1 MTFSIKRMYA
11 IFQKDVRD
19 LTKNMFITTT
29 MLMPLLLALFYG
41 RMDEVTIDMHYLIIN
56 LSFAAVGVFVQSAI
70 IAEEKEKNTLRGLML
85 SPATL
90 PEILGGKSLVTFVI
104 TVLTV
109 LVCAYLTGY
118 EPANYLIVG
127 GAILISCFFYIALGT
142 LMGLLTKSVV
152 EASVVT
158 LPVMFIFSFGSLF
171 LTLIE
176 EYPILSFIEY
186 LPNVQ
191 LVELATEVEAG
202 AMFADLWSNF
212 AIILAW
218 IVVASLLTVVVY
230 KKKEMDA

>member
-1 MTFSIKRMYA
+1 MTFSMKRMYA

-19 LTKNMFITTT
+19 LSKNMYITTT
-29 MLMPLLLALFYG
+29 MLMPLALAIFYST
-41 RMDEVTIDMHYLIIN
+41 MDEVTMDMHYLIIN
-56 LSFAAVGVFVQSAI
+56 LCFAAVGVFVQSAI

-90 PEILGGKSLVTFVI
+90 PEILGGKSLVTLVLTMA
-104 TVLTV
+104 TVLI
-109 LVCAYLTGY
+109 CALLMGY
-118 EPANYLIVG
+118 EPANYMIVG

-142 LMGLLTKSVV
+142 LVGLLTKSVV
-152 EASVVT
+152 EASVLA

-186 LPNVQ
+186 LPSVQ
-191 LVELATEVEAG
+191 LVELAIEVETG
-202 AMFADLWSNF
+202 AVFADLWSNF

-218 IVVASLLTVVVY
+218 IVLASLLTAVVY